1 MFSQTTTQEI
11 NVNNIKTSLSHISDF
26 ISNRELKN
34 NREKDILFLEGFG
47 QIAFD
52 FVSAIFKGGLDQ
64 LKTEKNNKT
73 FQKLIKD
80 KFMSKVSILNK
91 EKKTNISMPSKPVSF
106 LKLSP
111 SQLPPRL
118 SKEVLAKSKFHEKNA
133 PTITKRQQKLPNLLT
148 LKSHLGTSTIS

>member
-1 MFSQTTTQEI
+1 LFSQTATQEI
-11 NVNNIKTSLSHISDF
+11 DVNNIKTSLSHISDF

-34 NREKDILFLEGFG
+34 NREKDILFLKGFG

-64 LKTEKNNKT
+64 LKTEKNKT
-73 FQKLIKD
+73 FRKLIKD
-80 KFMSKVSILNK
+80 KFMSKVSIPNK
-91 EKKTNISMPSKPVSF
+91 GKKTNISMPSKLVSF
-106 LKLSP
+106 LKLLP

-118 SKEVLAKSKFHEKNA
+118 SKEVLAKSKFHGKNA
-133 PTITKRQQKLPNLLT
+133 PTITKRQQKLPNLLM